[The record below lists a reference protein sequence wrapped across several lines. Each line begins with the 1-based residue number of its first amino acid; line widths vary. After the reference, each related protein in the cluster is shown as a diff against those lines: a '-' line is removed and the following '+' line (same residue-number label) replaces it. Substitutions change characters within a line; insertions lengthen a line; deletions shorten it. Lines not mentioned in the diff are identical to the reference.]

1 MPSHIDWLREF
12 CLSLPHTT
20 EDIQW
25 ECLLFRIARKIY
37 CTVPL
42 EPHSVTKLGFKCTP
56 QEFTELVEVE
66 GIIPA
71 PYMARNHWVALVD
84 MNALRR
90 DELKERIRNSY
101 TLVLQKLPKKIQAE
115 LTQPAN
121 VQAST
126 QSGRKKSA
134 PTRSAANRT

>member
-1 MPSHIDWLREF
+1 
-12 CLSLPHTT
+12 
-20 EDIQW
+20 
-25 ECLLFRIARKIY
+25 
-37 CTVPL
+37 VPL

-71 PYMARNHWVALVD
+71 PYMARNHWLALVD